1 MRKTVLIALG
11 GVFLVLVVFIWQV
24 AANLDSI
31 VAGVIED
38 VGSEVL
44 KTKVTVS
51 GVAIN
56 LKEGKAAIGGVKIA
70 NPDGY
75 SSANLLEME
84 GIEVDLDIESLSQD
98 VLVIE
103 SILIQNPLISY
114 EGDSSGGSNMLTLLD
129 NMEGGSSEEGS
140 TADGGEL
147 KMIIDQ
153 FSFSGGHVKAIS
165 AAKPGEVLELNL
177 PAIKLSGIGRSKGGV
192 TADVVV
198 EKITKEL
205 VNGIIKAAV
214 KAGVNEAL
222 EEKKKGFMDKLGEKL
237 KGDG

>member
-1 MRKTVLIALG
+1 MRKTVLLALG

-31 VAGVIED
+31 VASVIED

-129 NMEGGSSEEGS
+129 NIDSGSSEEGG
-140 TADGGEL
+140 TADEGEL
-147 KMIIDQ
+147 KMIVDQ

-177 PAIKLSGIGRSKGGV
+177 PAIKLSDIGRSKGGV

-205 VNGIIKAAV
+205 VNGIIEAAV

-222 EEKKKGFMDKLGEKL
+222 EEKKKGFMDKLGKKL